1 MSLRSSCHPFRRV
14 AGIGT
19 ACALLLMAGGWI
31 LPARPDRTPGADPFW
46 LEGIPRPIAVREGR
60 ATFRVV
66 TPGPSSETLVVV
78 SALARS
84 PGPFAI
90 RLTARHAAHA
100 DLPTTIDDG
109 PPCEP
114 SRRAPVPPL
123 APDASKATGRRLP
136 PAERVFHVMVRDGD
150 PASPSNYIAVK
161 SVLRGVGH
169 KIQVYVAGEDVDRV
183 DRALLEDTITTFDDR
198 IHQAAARRFGLA
210 RDVDHDGRFT
220 VLFSSWLDHLAGG
233 RHAVDG
239 FVKTAD
245 MDPTVSAPFGN
256 GCDMMYL
263 NAGLKPGPY
272 LRTVMAHEYMHAVI
286 YTRKSLERPRAG
298 EPGPEEEGW
307 LDEALAHLAEDLH
320 GFSPSNIDY
329 RIGAYLSRPEAYQL
343 VVDDYFA
350 ADLFRSHG
358 NRGSTYLFLRWCAD
372 RYGIDLIPS
381 LVLSDRRGV
390 DNVESATGSTFAALY
405 RRWSL
410 ATFLSGMD
418 PSARPLA
425 VDDDGYLSLNLRA
438 PINDREL
445 AGPRYHAM
453 APGSPA
459 DRWEAAGTST
469 HYVILD
475 GSASGAVE
483 VEVQGPPEAGIQ
495 VTALPLGDAHARLDL
510 ALDASPGPGP
520 DGEWTVRVRVDER
533 HGVPVRLSSLSW
545 EPMIPGSRVDERA
558 RGDSICSA
566 SPPPSGHRRWTPSAS
581 CVPDL
586 FTCPESPPRPDR
598 SS

>member
-1 MSLRSSCHPFRRV
+1 M
-14 AGIGT
+14 T
-19 ACALLLMAGGWI
+19 A
-31 LPARPDRTPGADPFW
+31 
-46 LEGIPRPIAVREGR
+46 
-60 ATFRVV
+60 
-66 TPGPSSETLVVV
+66 
-78 SALARS
+78 
-84 PGPFAI
+84 
-90 RLTARHAAHA
+90 
-100 DLPTTIDDG
+100 
-109 PPCEP
+109 
-114 SRRAPVPPL
+114 
-123 APDASKATGRRLP
+123 
-136 PAERVFHVMVRDGD
+136 
-150 PASPSNYIAVK
+150 ASPS
-161 SVLRGVGH
+161 SSRPGS
-169 KIQVYVAGEDVDRV
+169 
-183 DRALLEDTITTFDDR
+183 TIWR
-198 IHQAAARRFGLA
+198 
-210 RDVDHDGRFT
+210 
-220 VLFSSWLDHLAGG
+220 GG

-425 VDDDGYLSLNLRA
+425 VDDDGYLSLNLCA

-545 EPMIPGSRVDERA
+545 EPMIPGSRVDERGA
-558 RGDSICSA
+558 GRLDMLGIAASFGTSALDALGELRSGPIHLSGITPEAGSIVVKVVGTDSRGRRVCA
-566 SPPPSGHRRWTPSAS
+566 WAELHAPS
-581 CVPDL
+581 
-586 FTCPESPPRPDR
+586 R
-598 SS
+598 SRAAGL